1 MTTDRHF
8 SARKRRSLF
17 GGIWFIMNVKGVMG
31 SKLAARTDYEYEG
44 RRVSALGLRL
54 RAIREQI
61 EAAAARG
68 EIKLLSREE
77 LDRELD
83 DLRSD
88 DPDLR

>member
-1 MTTDRHF
+1 M
-8 SARKRRSLF
+8 K
-17 GGIWFIMNVKGVMG
+17 VKEVMG
-31 SKLAARTDYEYEG
+31 SRLAAPADYEYEG

-68 EIKLLSREE
+68 EIKLLSRED